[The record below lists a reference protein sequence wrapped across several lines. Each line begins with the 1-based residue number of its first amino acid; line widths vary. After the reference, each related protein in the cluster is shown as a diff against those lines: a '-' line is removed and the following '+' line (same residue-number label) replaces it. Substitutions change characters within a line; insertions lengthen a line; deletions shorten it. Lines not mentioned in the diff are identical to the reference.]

1 MFEGDPYSGGDERL
15 VINVK
20 VSALFREI
28 AAGSDI
34 RHAIDS
40 LARQE
45 MAASKQVL
53 ALCLRFWGKSPP
65 KDGVGSIWK
74 E

>member
-1 MFEGDPYSGGDERL
+1 MFDGDPCPSGDERL

-20 VSALFREI
+20 VPALFREI
-28 AAGSDI
+28 SAVSDI

-53 ALCLRFWGKSPP
+53 ALCLRFWG
-65 KDGVGSIWK
+65 